1 MEFKGTK
8 GECTQYTIVNEPHIS
23 WIVVKS
29 ENGDTVA
36 DFKGVH
42 CGIPNEQMNANA
54 KLFIA
59 APELL
64 EALKNIVNQIENEHV
79 SEYMDEFSSQAKQ
92 VINKALN

>member
-8 GECTQYTIVNEPHIS
+8 GECTQSRIVDEPHIS
-23 WIVVKS
+23 WITVKS
-29 ENGDTVA
+29 EDGNMVA
-36 DFKGVH
+36 EFKGLH

-64 EALKNIVNQIENEHV
+64 EALKLSGWENNDALHSGYKKQIQ
-79 SEYMDEFSSQAKQ
+79 QA
-92 VINKALN
+92 INKALN